1 MTMQIP
7 QYLIDEQVQ
16 LERTQVN
23 QGLKSL
29 TDNTIKLE
37 NKSYASASVYGIASI
52 DSLLP
57 ALVKRIE
64 DTNNRINEGKT
75 CVAFKDIHRYL
86 SKLEPLAAAAIAL
99 SSPLIRSLASRKVVI
114 MRSMY
119 AIL

>member
-37 NKSYASASVYGIASI
+37 NKSYASASV
-52 DSLLP
+52 
-57 ALVKRIE
+57 
-64 DTNNRINEGKT
+64 
-75 CVAFKDIHRYL
+75 
-86 SKLEPLAAAAIAL
+86 
-99 SSPLIRSLASRKVVI
+99 
-114 MRSMY
+114 
-119 AIL
+119 